1 IMKKRVHYFL
11 KHDLVHIVAS
21 DMHNLDTRPPYMAE
35 AYEIISK
42 RYGKEK
48 AEVFF
53 IKNPLRILMDLLF

>member
-1 IMKKRVHYFL
+1 
-11 KHDLVHIVAS
+11 LVHIVAS

-48 AEVFF
+48 AEEFF
-53 IKNPLRILMDLLF
+53 IKNPQRILMDQLI